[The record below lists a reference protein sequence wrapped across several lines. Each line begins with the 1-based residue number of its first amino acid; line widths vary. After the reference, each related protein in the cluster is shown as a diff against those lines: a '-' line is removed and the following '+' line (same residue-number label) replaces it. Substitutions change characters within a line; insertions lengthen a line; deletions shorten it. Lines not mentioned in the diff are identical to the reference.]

1 MDPTAGKIRQ
11 RLDRRLDRV
20 RANFWCHVT
29 RGAFASSGGQLIG
42 GTDFL
47 AVLVTV
53 LGFQPVV
60 LGFLTTMQALGQ
72 LLQLFTAPRIEAVPR
87 KKRLIVYLDLCKW
100 VPPIVCAI
108 ALVLYAQEAP
118 VIALVVI
125 AAVTFI
131 MAVAG
136 TVTTAPE
143 LDLIAETVP
152 SQLVSKI
159 FGFSNAL
166 SAAIALTLAALV
178 GLLLDQVAF
187 PFNYSS
193 VYLVTA
199 IVLMLSWLAF
209 RLVDEIP
216 QTKAQPSRQR
226 SLEYFGDLFR
236 VLRDDRRYRIYL
248 TYEALRKIGVYSGV
262 FYTLVAVQHHGVDP
276 AFAVGTF
283 LAVRQVA
290 YMSGFVGFPLLSA
303 RIGLRPVLAIGVL
316 LYASAAIGATI
327 ATSGIWFAA
336 VIFTDALGSTITQAT
351 GTAFAIRIYPSQ
363 RRVGYVTLTS
373 LVFTPLGILLPL
385 SFGLAIQ
392 TFGYVPVFW
401 TSAMLLF
408 ASLIPLS
415 RCVAGE
421 RD

>member
-1 MDPTAGKIRQ
+1 MAGKIRQ
-11 RLDRRLDRV
+11 RLDGRLDRV
-20 RANFWCHVT
+20 RANFWCHVM
-29 RGAFASSGGQLIG
+29 RGAFAGSGGQLTG

-53 LGFQPVV
+53 LGFQPIV
-60 LGFLTTMQALGQ
+60 LGFLTMMPGLGQ

-87 KKRLIVYLDLCKW
+87 KKRLIVYLDLCRW
-100 VPPIVCAI
+100 VPLLVVCAALVLCAQEAPAI
-108 ALVLYAQEAP
+108 ALVA
-118 VIALVVI
+118 I
-125 AAVTFI
+125 AAVSFI
-131 MAVAG
+131 MAVAS
-136 TVTTAPE
+136 TVMTAPE

-152 SQLVSKI
+152 SQLTSRI

-166 SAAIALTLAALV
+166 SAAIALALAALV
-178 GLLLDQVAF
+178 GLLLAQVSF
-187 PFNYSS
+187 PFNYAS

-199 IVLMLSWLAF
+199 IMMLMSWLVF

-216 QTKAQPSRQR
+216 HTKAQPSRQR
-226 SLEYFGDLFR
+226 SLEYFGDLLR
-236 VLRDDRRYRIYL
+236 ALRDDGRYRTYL
-248 TYEALRKIGVYSGV
+248 TYEGLRKIGVYSGV

-290 YMSGFVGFPLLSA
+290 YMSGYVGFPLLAA

-327 ATSGIWFAA
+327 AASGIWFAA
-336 VIFTDALGSTITQAT
+336 VIFTDALAGTTTVAT
-351 GTAFAIRIYPSQ
+351 GTAFAMRIYPSQ

-401 TSAMLLF
+401 ISALLLF
-408 ASLIPLS
+408 SSLLPLS
-415 RCVAGE
+415 RCVVGE
-421 RD
+421 ENG